1 MEEEE
6 EEHSSK
12 GKGGGGGGG
21 VKFRGVRRRPW
32 GKYAAEIRD
41 SGRSG
46 ARVWLGTFV
55 TAEEAARAYD
65 RAAVAM
71 RGPLAVLNFPDEAPT
86 APLRSESAAAAGR
99 RSGGDEQQHGIER
112 IELECLDDK
121 LLDELLE
128 SGESNIKVAKSN

>member
-12 GKGGGGGGG
+12 GKGGSGGGG
-21 VKFRGVRRRPW
+21 VKFRG
-32 GKYAAEIRD
+32 
-41 SGRSG
+41 
-46 ARVWLGTFV
+46 
-55 TAEEAARAYD
+55 EAARAYD